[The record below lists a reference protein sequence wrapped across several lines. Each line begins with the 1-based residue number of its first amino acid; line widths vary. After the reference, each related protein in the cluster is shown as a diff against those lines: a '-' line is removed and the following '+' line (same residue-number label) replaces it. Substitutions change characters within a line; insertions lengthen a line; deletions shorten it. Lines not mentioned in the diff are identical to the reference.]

1 MTEIQ
6 KEIQEKWES
15 ATFTNNFLFCKIL
28 SSDLELCRELLE
40 TLLGIGIERLELA
53 QSERAVKADIGS
65 HGVRFDVY
73 ARDDGRIFDV
83 ELQSAETDDLAKRA
97 RYYQGVIDVDNLP
110 EGVFYSELKD
120 SYIIFICLFDL
131 FGRGLPV
138 YTFENVCNED
148 STVKLNDRAIKVFF
162 NTRACDRISDG
173 NLRAFLKYLTGAR
186 ADTDLTRR
194 IEAKVARAKG
204 NQDWRKNFMTWEQ
217 SIRYEGVRAGKE
229 RARENAGNFLKMNVL
244 SPEQIAQG
252 CSLPLEEVLAL
263 KERLASDS
271 EGADS

>member
-1 MTEIQ
+1 M
-6 KEIQEKWES
+6 
-15 ATFTNNFLFCKIL
+15 
-28 SSDLELCRELLE
+28 
-40 TLLGIGIERLELA
+40 
-53 QSERAVKADIGS
+53 
-65 HGVRFDVY
+65 
-73 ARDDGRIFDV
+73 
-83 ELQSAETDDLAKRA
+83 
-97 RYYQGVIDVDNLP
+97 
-110 EGVFYSELKD
+110 
-120 SYIIFICLFDL
+120 
-131 FGRGLPV
+131 
-138 YTFENVCNED
+138 CNED

-173 NLRAFLKYLTGAR
+173 NLKAFLKYLTGAR

>member
-1 MTEIQ
+1 M
-6 KEIQEKWES
+6 
-15 ATFTNNFLFCKIL
+15 
-28 SSDLELCRELLE
+28 
-40 TLLGIGIERLELA
+40 
-53 QSERAVKADIGS
+53 
-65 HGVRFDVY
+65 
-73 ARDDGRIFDV
+73 
-83 ELQSAETDDLAKRA
+83 
-97 RYYQGVIDVDNLP
+97 
-110 EGVFYSELKD
+110 
-120 SYIIFICLFDL
+120 
-131 FGRGLPV
+131 
-138 YTFENVCNED
+138 CNEG

-162 NTRACDRISDG
+162 NTRACDRINDG